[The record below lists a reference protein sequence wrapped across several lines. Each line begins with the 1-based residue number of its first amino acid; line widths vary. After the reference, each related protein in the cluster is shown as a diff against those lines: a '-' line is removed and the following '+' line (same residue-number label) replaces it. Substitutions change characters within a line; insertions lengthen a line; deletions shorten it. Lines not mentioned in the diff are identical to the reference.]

1 MQADHTWWT
10 HHRTQ
15 VDLGNQTC
23 LQPVR
28 PEAFVLVQEYGQVDL
43 PKLYLS
49 NSYMLYSGLHD
60 NIHPLWRLGPSL
72 ASELVG
78 LITRKNSAIS
88 KCTSQTIRNS
98 FSQMLPPHIITVLQ
112 KWALISKEKW
122 HPLLTMTPL
131 PRYWSEHPRGKV
143 CMANRNAF
151 SSKFSFSI
159 CYPIYHENTMHLAT
173 RHVIYSAALSTKATT
188 TYMFFPS

>member
-78 LITRKNSAIS
+78 LITRKNIAIS

-112 KWALISKEKW
+112 KWALDPKEKRAS
-122 HPLLTMTPL
+122 PLDHDPTL
-131 PRYWSEHPRGKV
+131 PQYWSEHPRDKAFWGKLQCLLAQV
-143 CMANRNAF
+143 CWF
-151 SSKFSFSI
+151 SYLPSHLPRQHRVFSNITCNLI
-159 CYPIYHENTMHLAT
+159 CCP
-173 RHVIYSAALSTKATT
+173 
-188 TYMFFPS
+188 